1 MDVVRTNIEKI
12 GGNVEL
18 KSVTGKGSTF
28 TIKIP
33 LTLAIVSA
41 LIVESAK
48 ERFAI
53 PQISVLAP
61 DLQPWLS
68 FHPAAVVNDG
78 ERPMQVDVPVRNL
91 SDQLYLIDYRIL
103 FYDDNGLQLEPGMG
117 WRMEALRAKQTG
129 RLRAR
134 ALSSDADSYRLE
146 VKWAG

>member
-1 MDVVRTNIEKI
+1 MNLII
-12 GGNVEL
+12 CAAALAAAAFSGC
-18 KSVTGKGSTF
+18 GSTD
-28 TIKIP
+28 IAPSAGLGDPYPPP
-33 LTLAIVSA
+33 LSDP
-41 LIVESAK
+41 
-48 ERFAI
+48 R
-53 PQISVLAP
+53 ISVLAP
-61 DLQPWLS
+61 DLQQWLS

-103 FYDDNGLQLEPGMG
+103 FYDDNGLQLEPGMN
-117 WRMEALRAKQTG
+117 WRMEALRGKQTV

>member
-1 MDVVRTNIEKI
+1 MKRIICAAAVAAAAFSGCR
-12 GGNVEL
+12 
-18 KSVTGKGSTF
+18 STD
-28 TIKIP
+28 IAPSAGLGDPYPPP
-33 LTLAIVSA
+33 LSD
-41 LIVESAK
+41 
-48 ERFAI
+48 

-103 FYDDNGLQLEPGMG
+103 FYDDNGLQLEPGMD
-117 WRMEALRAKQTG
+117 WRMEALRAKQTV

>member
-1 MDVVRTNIEKI
+1 MKRIICAAAVAAAAFSGCE
-12 GGNVEL
+12 
-18 KSVTGKGSTF
+18 STD
-28 TIKIP
+28 IAPSAGLGDPYPPP
-33 LTLAIVSA
+33 LSD
-41 LIVESAK
+41 
-48 ERFAI
+48 

-103 FYDDNGLQLEPGMG
+103 FYDDNGLQLEPGMD
-117 WRMEALRAKQTG
+117 WRMEALRAKQTA